1 MWTELLGNAQELEA
15 NVSSSHAV
23 SQFVLVPEERHEANV
38 SLDLDALVQEQ
49 DAVGLPGNW
58 LPGVVSL
65 CCIFELIAKA
75 LDLWT
80 RAENTFPLQILDFC
94 PLKSN
99 PILTIN
105 GRVIQSVFF
114 KLAQKLATSFTSV
127 FPHFSCASWTCWKT
141 KVQGN
146 KNRCYDCRDILP
158 GNFYPFLLFLLL
170 TEDICRTIT
179 NHYK

>member
-49 DAVGLPGNW
+49 DAVGLPGNR

-65 CCIFELIAKA
+65 RCIFELIAKA

-80 RAENTFPLQILDFC
+80 RAENTFPL
-94 PLKSN
+94 K
-99 PILTIN
+99 
-105 GRVIQSVFF
+105 IQS
-114 KLAQKLATSFTSV
+114 
-127 FPHFSCASWTCWKT
+127 
-141 KVQGN
+141 
-146 KNRCYDCRDILP
+146 
-158 GNFYPFLLFLLL
+158 NF
-170 TEDICRTIT
+170 
-179 NHYK
+179 NH